1 MTYNETKYDLEQFK
15 AMLMD
20 NEEFF
25 NEIKS
30 KIVNKQKEVKVD
42 EPVES
47 EI

>member
-1 MTYNETKYDLEQFK
+1 
-15 AMLMD
+15 MLMD

-25 NEIKS
+25 NEIKT
-30 KIVNKQKEVKVD
+30 KIVNKLKEVKTD

>member
-1 MTYNETKYDLEQFK
+1 
-15 AMLMD
+15 MD

-25 NEIKS
+25 NEIKN
-30 KIVNKQKEVKVD
+30 KIINKLNEVKVD

>member
-1 MTYNETKYDLEQFK
+1 
-15 AMLMD
+15 MD

-25 NEIKS
+25 NEIKT
-30 KIVNKQKEVKVD
+30 KIVNKLKEVKVD